1 MRTRLQAGVFL
12 LAMAIVAVGCSGG
25 ASATPTVAATGT
37 PAAATPGASGG
48 SPAATATAASATV
61 DPSAAAAALDAVCAK
76 GVTEGAVNVW
86 AYIDPDV
93 WAAETAPFTAK
104 YPQIKVTQSQIEP
117 TTQVPRILTDVAAGH
132 APEADFVQGEA
143 TTLNALV
150 QQNLIDTSFDWVSYG
165 QPASEVVNGML
176 RHYRTFRGLG
186 YNTQTVQASDLPN
199 TWEQLIDPK
208 WAGQVMVDPRGYT
221 FQDLGVAW
229 GEQQTIDYVNRL
241 KATDQPIVLKGI
253 TTDEV
258 AIASGQAKLNTNIR
272 DAETAEQQAKGA
284 PVDIKYLDYV
294 IEDDSY
300 NAVVKGAPHP
310 NAAACL
316 IAWLNG
322 PDGLALQYQQEYKK
336 NVDAPPTLPAGAHL
350 INPLDTAA
358 DVALDTKIATDVA
371 NIWAG
376 K

>member
-1 MRTRLQAGVFL
+1 
-12 LAMAIVAVGCSGG
+12 
-25 ASATPTVAATGT
+25 
-37 PAAATPGASGG
+37 
-48 SPAATATAASATV
+48 
-61 DPSAAAAALDAVCAK
+61 
-76 GVTEGAVNVW
+76 
-86 AYIDPDV
+86 
-93 WAAETAPFTAK
+93 
-104 YPQIKVTQSQIEP
+104 
-117 TTQVPRILTDVAAGH
+117 
-132 APEADFVQGEA
+132 
-143 TTLNALV
+143 
-150 QQNLIDTSFDWVSYG
+150 
-165 QPASEVVNGML
+165 
-176 RHYRTFRGLG
+176 
-186 YNTQTVQASDLPN
+186 
-199 TWEQLIDPK
+199 
-208 WAGQVMVDPRGYT
+208 
-221 FQDLGVAW
+221 
-229 GEQQTIDYVNRL
+229 
-241 KATDQPIVLKGI
+241 
-253 TTDEV
+253 V